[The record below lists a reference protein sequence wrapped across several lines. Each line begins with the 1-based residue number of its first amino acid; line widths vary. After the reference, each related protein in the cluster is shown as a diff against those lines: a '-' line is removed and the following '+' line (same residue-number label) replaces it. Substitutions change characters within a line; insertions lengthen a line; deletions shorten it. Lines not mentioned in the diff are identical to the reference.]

1 MNLRTIAAGAA
12 TAAGIFT
19 LTAAPALAGHD
30 SNPSPKVASY
40 SYGLSAVQPDSVPNS
55 EATGTTRI
63 KALPNGKI
71 QVTVRAEGLAPGLPH
86 AMHLHGFAG
95 EMVDRGCPG
104 PDDAGEDGVLTVVE
118 GQPDYGEII
127 ASLTT
132 TGPTGADSALA
143 LDRFPVADRNGSLRY
158 TRTFENEAAYAEAGS
173 VQVVVHG
180 IDFDDNG
187 VYAFNEDD
195 EFAAQ
200 SSSLGAAIPL
210 EATVPVLCGG
220 VAN

>member
-1 MNLRTIAAGAA
+1 MNLRTIATGAA
-12 TAAGIFT
+12 AAAGILT

-30 SNPSPKVASY
+30 TNPSPKVASY
-40 SYGLSAVQPDSVPNS
+40 SYALDAVQPDAVPNGDAFGS
-55 EATGTTRI
+55 TRI
-63 KALPNGKI
+63 KALPNGKV
-71 QVTVRAEGLAPGLPH
+71 QVKVEAWGLAPGLPH

-95 EMVDRGCPG
+95 EQPDRACPG
-104 PDDAGEDGVLTVVE
+104 PDDAGTDGVVTVVD
-118 GQPDYGEII
+118 GIPYYGEIL

-132 TGPTGADSALA
+132 TGPTGTDSALA
-143 LDRFPVADRNGSLRY
+143 LDRFPVADENGYLKYS
-158 TRTFENEAAYAEAGS
+158 RTFENEAAYAEAGS

-187 VYAFNEDD
+187 AYAFNPEDP
-195 EFAAQ
+195 FASR
-200 SSSLGAAIPL
+200 SSSLSESIPL